1 MKRAFLRFL
10 IRDATNAN
18 NGSNIFYTRKQF
30 KFVGSESFSYL

>member
-18 NGSNIFYTRKQF
+18 NGSNIYTRKQF
-30 KFVGSESFSYL
+30 KFVGSESFSY